1 MYSTTEIAVMF
12 AIILNEMDT
21 EVGSEFSIPQGGQYV
36 VTVKRSV
43 TFWSAWMKFKQKTRD
58 ETDIRM
64 HIERFVS
71 DPPVQPIEHGRY
83 AIKDI
88 VAWVKKHP
96 TTKFTL
102 VVRYTSREQQAKGL
116 NSFQS
121 NSNLS

>member
-1 MYSTTEIAVMF
+1 MYSPTEIAVMF

-21 EVGSEFSIPQGGQYV
+21 SVGSTFSIPQGGHE
-36 VTVKRSV
+36 VTTVTKSV
-43 TFWSAWMKFKQKTRD
+43 TFWSAWVKFKQKTRN

-71 DPPVQPIEHGRY
+71 DPPVQPVEHGQYR
-83 AIKDI
+83 KEDI
-88 VAWVKKHP
+88 TAWVRKHP

-102 VVRYTSREQQAKGL
+102 VVRYTSREQQAKGI

-121 NSNLS
+121 NQNLN